1 MSEELLYWQA
11 LNRAMDAA
19 AQLVVASRQTPAQID
34 TTQAPASSA
43 VFPQLPPP
51 NSGQ

>member
-1 MSEELLYWQA
+1 MFAVFMVIML
-11 LNRAMDAA
+11 A